1 MQRKKNSV
9 LSLVFVI
16 ILLTVMISPRVSF
29 AQGNG
34 EVKVVFNGQKLDF
47 DVKPMIING
56 RTMVPFRKI
65 GESMG
70 VVVGWNERD
79 RTIHGRKGS
88 IYVKLQLDN
97 DTALVNGREIK
108 LDVPATLKQ
117 NRTLVP
123 LRFFSEVFGANVY
136 WDQNTFT
143 VTITTGP
150 VPKHI
155 LGYYYSKSFGDFQ
168 RSLGNLSSAA
178 FKWYTLDS
186 SGNLISTDV
195 SRSIF
200 VPEGYEEALK
210 LARENGIHTYAL
222 IFESSSERL
231 HNILS
236 DSVKRK
242 ALIQQII
249 KLTEDEGYDGVNIDF
264 EFLREGDREY
274 LNSFMKELHD
284 EMSDKSKILSISLHA
299 KTEKV
304 DWFKGYDYETL
315 GKYSDFVVLMAYDKS
330 PSMPGPQA
338 PIQWVEEV
346 VDYTV
351 KRIPADKVMLGIG
364 VYGYGWTEAGSRT
377 TWLLTRNE
385 VDYRIRFID
394 EAIEEYN
401 IEPSW
406 NETAQMPY
414 FSFTDSEG
422 VKHTVWY
429 ENESSIWAKLDLVR
443 RKNLKGIA
451 FWRLG
456 YTTPGV
462 WNVVNQLFRAIKYY

>member
-1 MQRKKNSV
+1 
-9 LSLVFVI
+9 
-16 ILLTVMISPRVSF
+16 
-29 AQGNG
+29 
-34 EVKVVFNGQKLDF
+34 
-47 DVKPMIING
+47 
-56 RTMVPFRKI
+56 
-65 GESMG
+65 
-70 VVVGWNERD
+70 
-79 RTIHGRKGS
+79 
-88 IYVKLQLDN
+88 
-97 DTALVNGREIK
+97 
-108 LDVPATLKQ
+108 
-117 NRTLVP
+117 
-123 LRFFSEVFGANVY
+123 
-136 WDQNTFT
+136 
-143 VTITTGP
+143 
-150 VPKHI
+150 
-155 LGYYYSKSFGDFQ
+155 
-168 RSLGNLSSAA
+168 
-178 FKWYTLDS
+178 
-186 SGNLISTDV
+186 
-195 SRSIF
+195 

-210 LARENGIHTYAL
+210 LARENGVHTYAL

-274 LNSFMKELHD
+274 LNSFMRELHK

-330 PSMPGPQA
+330 PSTPGPQA

-385 VDYRIRFID
+385 VDYRIRFIN

-462 WNVVNQLFRAIKYY
+462 WNVVNQLFRPIKYY